1 MSGFAQLTARLRLPL
16 VAAPMFLVSGPELVT
31 ACCGSGILGTF
42 PALNAR
48 TTSELDAWLGQIQE
62 ALAAAPGAAP
72 LGVNLIVHRS
82 NRRLDQDLALVVR
95 HRVPVV
101 ITSLGAVPDLVQE
114 VHAYGGLVFHDVATP
129 RHVEKAADAGVDA
142 VVLVCGGAGG
152 HAGTL
157 NPFAFLAEARRR
169 FAGPLILAGALS
181 TGRDI
186 LAARAAGAALAYM
199 GTRFIAT
206 REARAP
212 EAYKHMLVEA
222 GASDIIYTDRIS
234 GIPGSFLKPSLVRAG
249 LDPSRLHERPP
260 GDIEAEL
267 ARGELRAWRDI
278 WSAGQGVAAITDIP
292 PVAVLVDRLEAEY
305 RSARDELCGDAA

>member
-1 MSGFAQLTARLRLPL
+1 
-16 VAAPMFLVSGPELVT
+16 MFLVSGPELVT
-31 ACCGSGILGTF
+31 ACCRSGILGTF
-42 PALNAR
+42 PALNVR

-62 ALAAAPGAAP
+62 ALAAVPEAAP
-72 LGVNLIVHRS
+72 FGVNLIVHRS

-114 VHAYGGLVFHDVATP
+114 IHAYGGLVFHDVATP
-129 RHVEKAADAGVDA
+129 RHVEKAAEAGVDA

-157 NPFAFLAEARRR
+157 NPFAFLA
-169 FAGPLILAGALS
+169 
-181 TGRDI
+181 
-186 LAARAAGAALAYM
+186 
-199 GTRFIAT
+199 
-206 REARAP
+206 
-212 EAYKHMLVEA
+212 
-222 GASDIIYTDRIS
+222 DRIS

-249 LDPSRLHERPP
+249 LDPARLHERPP

-292 PVAVLVDRLEAEY
+292 PVAALVDRLEAEY
-305 RSARDELCGDAA
+305 RCARDELCGDAA

>member
-1 MSGFAQLTARLRLPL
+1 MSGFARLTARLRLPL

-31 ACCGSGILGTF
+31 ACCRSGILGTF

-62 ALAAAPGAAP
+62 ALAALPEAAP
-72 LGVNLIVHRS
+72 FGVNLIVHRS

-114 VHAYGGLVFHDVATP
+114 IHAYGGLVFHDVATP
-129 RHVEKAADAGVDA
+129 RHVEKAAEAGVDV

-169 FAGPLILAGALS
+169 FAGPLILAGALA

-249 LDPSRLHERPP
+249 LDPARLHERPP

-292 PVAVLVDRLEAEY
+292 PVAALVDRLEAEY
-305 RSARDELCGDAA
+305 RCARDELCGDAA